1 MRFGIILVNHIIR
14 RINMKF
20 LENVRMKTKL
30 SLCFGIMVII
40 IAAIGVVGILSFSYK
55 GVVTTLLIIVGIVF
69 AVIFQ
74 LFIPRDINESIVK
87 MVNLAESLSKF
98 DLTRD
103 YKIDRNDEFGKA
115 FRAMEKAQGNL
126 RNFIKEIEE
135 NSQHMSSS
143 SQELS
148 AVAEELSAKAEDVDN
163 SITGVATG
171 IEGNSAAAEE
181 ITASVEEV
189 NSSINELSQKAL
201 EGSNNANEFKK
212 RASTAR
218 KEGKD
223 AVEES
228 HELYESKANNVI
240 KAIEDGKVVENIK
253 VMADTIASIAEQT
266 NLLALNASIE
276 SARAGEQGK
285 GFAVVADEVGK
296 LAEQS
301 SKAVV
306 GIQDTIVKVQEAF
319 RNLAQY
325 SKDVL
330 KFVNENVSSRFEN
343 FEELGSKYYEDAEF
357 LSKMSDEMASMSEE
371 LAATVNQVSEAVQS
385 MANTSQQSSG
395 HVESIKSSVDET
407 TKAIEQVA
415 FTAQTQAD
423 LAQKLNKM
431 LLKFKV

>member
-74 LFIPRDINESIVK
+74 FFIPRDINESIVK